1 MKKYFFIL
9 YVLCYYPV
17 CSVNA
22 QIQYTPIEDEDVKYV
37 QDIIFRD
44 NFKTYLNNKYISCAI
59 VDFGPY
65 DSFLSFNPIE
75 GIRIKFSGRTNENLS
90 KRMRLQ
96 WMAAYGTNDRKF
108 KYGMEFSYNLNSS
121 VSGEYYIPKRIIS
134 LKYIDNTSMPN
145 MYEYDKIQYSISPWR
160 NYYLSYAQEAKIE
173 YKHEILKGFVFIPF
187 FSYNRLNSVKYYE
200 SDTPIET
207 LKVKQDYFDM
217 GLSLDFCPSR
227 QNAMSISKIDTR
239 LNELPTRICINY
251 KYRKLSADNS
261 HHHLASFILQER
273 IFFFNSIALDL
284 QTIGG
289 KIFGS
294 TIEQLYFTPAQSYG
308 LISNIY
314 GLNLS
319 DFQNYFYRKEY
330 LQTFLQINLCGLLT
344 DKIKFLRQFRMNE
357 FVYIKSL
364 YGQYKPYHEI
374 GVGLDNIFYV
384 MGIEIIRSI
393 KTEKPSDNGFWGIRL
408 RVKF

>member
-121 VSGEYYIPKRIIS
+121 VSREYYIPKRIIS

-227 QNAMSISKIDTR
+227 QNAMSISKINTR

-273 IFFFNSIALDL
+273 IFFAEQDELDL
-284 QTIGG
+284 
-289 KIFGS
+289 
-294 TIEQLYFTPAQSYG
+294 
-308 LISNIY
+308 
-314 GLNLS
+314 
-319 DFQNYFYRKEY
+319 D
-330 LQTFLQINLCGLLT
+330 
-344 DKIKFLRQFRMNE
+344 
-357 FVYIKSL
+357 
-364 YGQYKPYHEI
+364 
-374 GVGLDNIFYV
+374 
-384 MGIEIIRSI
+384 
-393 KTEKPSDNGFWGIRL
+393 
-408 RVKF
+408 